1 MLPVQNYRVLLVD
14 DEQNVLNALRRE
26 LTTPPLGHN
35 HYEVEAYTSAAEAL
49 ERAKVQSFDLVVSD
63 YLMPGM
69 DGLTF
74 LKAFAAIQPDAA
86 RIIIS
91 GQADNLAIRE
101 AINDS
106 HIYRFIT
113 KPWHDYYLKGSISQA
128 LAWRKQVLENRQL
141 ADRVRALNLAQPLH
155 DEGDFC
161 QVAVVDDDESV
172 TNAIYRELTHPSN
185 FQGIFGAMRYEA
197 TGESDAVT
205 HMYKFV
211 VYTFS
216 SPQKALQAA
225 KEMPFHCVISDYRM
239 PELNGI
245 EFLQQ
250 WEAIQPDCAKI
261 MMSAYTDMEIL
272 LGAINDA
279 HVFSFFNKPW
289 NEFELK
295 SSIVH
300 AISQR
305 RLLMENRM
313 LASTLK
319 LNQARG
325 FGPT

>member
-1 MLPVQNYRVLLVD
+1 MLPIQNYRILLVD

-35 HYEVEAYTSAAEAL
+35 HYEVETFTSAIEAL
-49 ERAKVQSFDLVVSD
+49 ERAKVQAFDMVISD

-74 LKAFAAIQPDAA
+74 LKAFAEIQPDAA

-113 KPWHDYYLKGSISQA
+113 KPWHDYYLKGSVSQA

-141 ADRVRALNLAQPLH
+141 ADQVRSQNLAQPLY

-172 TNAIYRELTHPSN
+172 ANAIYRELTHPTN
-185 FQGIFGAMRYEA
+185 FEGIFGSMRFEA
-197 TGESDAVT
+197 TGHPDSVS
-205 HMYKFV
+205 HMYKFI

-216 SPQKALQAA
+216 SPQKALLAA
-225 KEMPFHCVISDYRM
+225 KEMPFHCVVSDYRM
-239 PELNGI
+239 PEMDGI
-245 EFLQQ
+245 EFLQK

-305 RLLMENRM
+305 RLQMENRM
-313 LASTLK
+313 LAAMLK
-319 LNQARG
+319 PTEPERG
-325 FGPT
+325 RS